1 MVGLVIVFVS
11 IKVLSVDM
19 LFGGRHVA
27 VRHESVPL
35 LSLSIKVFSI
45 LLSGLSLV
53 LLRLVL

>member
-1 MVGLVIVFVS
+1 VVGLVIVFVGV
-11 IKVLSVDM
+11 KVLSVDM
-19 LFGGRHVA
+19 FFGSRHVA

-35 LSLSIKVFSI
+35 LSLSIKVFFV